1 MSVSASVTDPSVGTR
16 RSTAWAVCI
25 SIVAFAVAD
34 AAPFLG
40 IGALFTAIMLHRVG
54 QHPRVSASPRWAL
67 NGLLLVV
74 AGFTVWQWTGNNL
87 GVSSFARFLIGIML
101 VKLLDRRK
109 ARDEG
114 QLLTLTAFL
123 ALATALTSVGLLA
136 GLMLLIYVPVLI
148 DAVIR
153 VQVLVARETASDP
166 LPGQGHRVP
175 IKRLG
180 LAAALGIV
188 ALSLIVFIMIPRQLF
203 DGRFG
208 DMRGGMPAGQTTGF
222 ADQIKLGSRGIISQ
236 SPEPVLDVRF
246 EDGFGNLLGGYGQPQ
261 YLRGAVLDAYDSQR
275 GWTTSI
281 VSDKGNRVDM
291 TPGMPTSVGTPPM
304 TDVAKVVQH
313 VVLRKSDRVN
323 QVLFGV
329 WRPYEIQL
337 GEQGTVRLMGAGVM
351 RASVSGSKLNYT
363 LSSSRIDTRRRDRFR
378 AEVAPLDLP
387 RINQFAWDVVR
398 AEELEPDPTT
408 RPVEDDARVA
418 RALEQAVRQSAVYT
432 LDQPPIPA
440 DEDPT
445 EWFLFEAKRGH
456 CEYFASALAA
466 ACRAVGIDS
475 RVIAGYVAMEF
486 NEAGGIYLVR
496 ESNAHAWVEV
506 SLGGGLWLT
515 LDPTPPADLQA
526 IHTPSPTIWSRLRG
540 MMQAAEY
547 AWVTRVIDFGGSKAW
562 SGPDQASARRESFS
576 TPSQQLSTSQWALG
590 ITSLLIIAGG
600 ALIVQRISRRKYS
613 TSLPPELAGPWHQIE
628 RSLRRAGLARPHWRS
643 ILDHAR
649 FIARQSTD
657 AADELTTIGTV
668 MNRIRFGGET
678 LDAQTLTTVRS
689 SLIRFQSALQ
699 TSRTRATSQRRTSG
713 DSGRN

>member
-1 MSVSASVTDPSVGTR
+1 LSTSGSITDPSHATR

-25 SIVAFAVAD
+25 SIVAFATAD
-34 AAPFLG
+34 AAPLLG
-40 IGALFTAIMLHRVG
+40 IGSLFAAIMLHRLG
-54 QHPRVSASPRWAL
+54 QHARVSASPRWAL
-67 NGLLLVV
+67 NGLLLIV

-136 GLMLLIYVPVLI
+136 GLLLLIYVPVLI
-148 DAVIR
+148 DAAIR
-153 VQVLVARETASDP
+153 VQVMVARETASSQQ
-166 LPGQGHRVP
+166 PGFGQRVP
-175 IKRLG
+175 VKRLG
-180 LAAALGIV
+180 FTAALGIV
-188 ALSLIVFIMIPRQLF
+188 SLSLIVFVMVPRQLF

-261 YLRGAVLDAYDSQR
+261 YLRGAVLDSYDSQR
-275 GWTTSI
+275 GWTAGI
-281 VSDKGNRVDM
+281 LADKGNRVDM
-291 TPGMPTSVGTPPM
+291 SPGMPTSVGTPPM
-304 TDVAKVVQH
+304 SDVAKIVQH
-313 VVLRKSDRVN
+313 VVLRKSERVN

-329 WRPYEIQL
+329 WRPYEVQL
-337 GEQGTVRLMGAGVM
+337 GEQGTVRLMGAGVL

-378 AEVAPLDLP
+378 SEVAPLDLP
-387 RINQFAWDVVR
+387 RLNEFAWEVIR
-398 AEELEPDPTT
+398 AEELEPDPNI

-418 RALEQAVRQSAVYT
+418 RALEQVVRLSAVYT

-475 RVIAGYVAMEF
+475 RVVAGYVAMEF
-486 NEAGGIYLVR
+486 NDAGGIYLVR

-526 IHTPSPTIWSRLRG
+526 IHTPSPTMWSRVRS

-547 AWVTRVIDFGGSKAW
+547 AWVTRVIDFGGSKPW
-562 SGPDQASARRESFS
+562 SASGANSASRDSS
-576 TPSQQLSTSQWALG
+576 SGASQQVLPTQWALG
-590 ITSLLIIAGG
+590 IGGLVLIAGL
-600 ALIVQRISRRKYS
+600 ALLVQRYTRRKHS
-613 TSLPPELAGPWHQIE
+613 SNLPPELAGPWRQIE
-628 RSLRRAGLARPHWRS
+628 RSLRRAGLARPHWRAM
-643 ILDHAR
+643 LDHAR
-649 FIARQSTD
+649 HIAGQSSE
-657 AADELTTIGTV
+657 AADELTQLGTV
-668 MNRIRFGGET
+668 MNRVRYGGHT
-678 LDAQTLTTVRS
+678 LDPETITSVRT
-689 SLIRFQSALQ
+689 SLVRFQSALQ
-699 TSRTRATSQRRTSG
+699 ASRTRATPRSRTI
-713 DSGRN
+713 RVPTPK

>member
-1 MSVSASVTDPSVGTR
+1 VSISASVTDPSHGTR

-34 AAPFLG
+34 GAPLLG
-40 IGALFTAIMLHRVG
+40 IGALFAAIMLHRVG

-67 NGLLLVV
+67 NGLLLFV

-101 VKLLDRRK
+101 VKLLDRRI

-148 DAVIR
+148 DATIR
-153 VQVLVARETASDP
+153 VQVMVARETASDRQ
-166 LPGQGHRVP
+166 PGLGHRVP
-175 IKRLG
+175 FKRLG

-188 ALSLIVFIMIPRQLF
+188 ALSLIVFVMIPRQLF

-208 DMRGGMPAGQTTGF
+208 DMRGGMPAGQTSGF
-222 ADQIKLGSRGIISQ
+222 ADQIRLGSRGIISQ
-236 SPEPVLDVRF
+236 SPEPVMDVRF
-246 EDGFGNLLGGYGQPQ
+246 EDGFGNLLGGFGQPQ
-261 YLRGAVLDAYDSQR
+261 YLRGAVLDTYDSQGR
-275 GWTTSI
+275 WTTSI
-281 VSDKGNRVDM
+281 VADKGNRVDM

-313 VVLRKSDRVN
+313 VVLRKSDQIN
-323 QVLFGV
+323 QILFGV
-329 WRPYEIQL
+329 WRPYEVQL

-363 LSSSRIDTRRRDRFR
+363 LSSSRIDNRRRDRFR
-378 AEVAPLDLP
+378 PEVPPLDLP
-387 RINQFAWDVVR
+387 RINQFAWEAVR
-398 AEELEPDPTT
+398 AQELEPDPSI

-418 RALEQAVRQSAVYT
+418 RALEQAIRLSAVYT

-440 DEDPT
+440 GEDPT

-526 IHTPSPTIWSRLRG
+526 IHTPSPTMWSRLRG

-562 SGPDQASARRESFS
+562 SGPDTSSGRRDSSS
-576 TPSQQLSTSQWALG
+576 TTSQHLSTSQWALG
-590 ITSLLIIAGG
+590 IITLVIVAGA
-600 ALIVQRISRRKYS
+600 ALIVQRITRRRNAS
-613 TSLPPELAGPWHQIE
+613 TLPAELAGPWRQIE

-643 ILDHAR
+643 MLDHAEY
-649 FIARQSTD
+649 IARQSNE
-657 AADELTTIGTV
+657 AAAELTSMGTV
-668 MNRIRFGGET
+668 MNRVRYGGDT
-678 LDAQTLTTVRS
+678 LDPQTITAVRT
-689 SLIRFQSALQ
+689 SLVRFQSALQ
-699 TSRTRATSQRRTSG
+699 TSRTRPTARLRTSG
-713 DSGRN
+713 DSATD